1 MAFFRG
7 PNLVTSG
14 SVLIL
19 DAANT
24 KSYPGSGTTWRDMSG
39 NNITGSLTNGPTFNS
54 ANGGSIVFDGTN
66 DSVIM
71 ADNSA
76 LNTQTPSVEVWI
88 KTNAT
93 NQNGF
98 WFEKG
103 TVNTQ
108 YSLFQEGTNI
118 VWRQDINQ
126 EGTIIVSQYT
136 NTATYITTSN
146 WAQIVGTFVSG
157 DRRTYINGVLVN
169 SDAQTGVVATNTGG
183 MFIGTYGGGGYPYNG
198 NVAIVRVYNKVLS
211 ASEVLQ
217 NYNAQKSR
225 FGL

>member
-1 MAFFRG
+1 MAFYRG
-7 PNLVTSG
+7 PNVATEGLV
-14 SVLIL
+14 LAL

-24 KSYPGSGTTWRDMSG
+24 KSYPGSGTTWRDMST
-39 NNITGSLTNGPTFNS
+39 NNIIGTLTNGPTFNS
-54 ANGGSIVFDGTN
+54 ANGGSIAFDGVN
-66 DSVIM
+66 DVVLM

-108 YSLFQEGTNI
+108 YSLFQEGTSI
-118 VWRQDINQ
+118 VWRQDAR
-126 EGTIIVSQYT
+126 SQYT
-136 NTATYITTSN
+136 TTATYITTTN
-146 WAQIVGTFVSG
+146 WAQVIGTYTSG
-157 DRRTYINGVLVN
+157 DRRTYINGILRT
-169 SDAQTGVVATNTGG
+169 SDAQTGAVATNAGG

-198 NVAIVRVYNKVLS
+198 NVAIVRVYNRILS
-211 ASEVLQ
+211 PSEVLQ
-217 NYNAQKSR
+217 NYNATKTR